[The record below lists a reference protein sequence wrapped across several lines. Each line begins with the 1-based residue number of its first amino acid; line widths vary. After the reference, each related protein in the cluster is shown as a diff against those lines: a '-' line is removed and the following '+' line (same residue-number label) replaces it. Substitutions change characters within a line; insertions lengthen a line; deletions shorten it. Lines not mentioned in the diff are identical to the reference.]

1 MIWTQKWLQGCIIMI
16 RIEKVRVQSPTTNSR
31 RSRSSSIEG
40 GICYVYPDGTASVV
54 AADDAGLG
62 E

>member
-1 MIWTQKWLQGCIIMI
+1 MIV
-16 RIEKVRVQSPTTNSR
+16 RIDKVRVQSPTTNSR
-31 RSRSSSIEG
+31 RSRSSSNKG
-40 GICYVYPDGTASVV
+40 GICYMYVYPDGTASVV